1 LKTSAWVS
9 PADADDPDQL
19 ALSFGCCP
27 WQGGFVKP
35 ISYFEGLA
43 VDRLLLDAEG
53 RDVGPAIE
61 LIAWGR
67 IKASM

>member
-1 LKTSAWVS
+1 
-9 PADADDPDQL
+9 
-19 ALSFGCCP
+19 
-27 WQGGFVKP
+27 VKP

-53 RDVGPAIE
+53 RDVGSAIE